1 MRQCKLETPQTI
13 GFVAKMSSRL
23 KLRCCTIVK
32 NGQDA
37 RSTKNEFSCGT
48 GILPVPKQVIENGA
62 RCELKLISCTI
73 LNNRQDACSTKTE
86 FSCGVGILPAQRR
99 VIENGVRCEL
109 KPIYSTILN
118 NRQDACSTKSEFS
131 CGVGILPAQRRVIEK
146 SAKCE
151 LKPTAI
157 VKQSY
162 KGEFS
167 RESGIETAARG
178 LDKSKVFLIRTI
190 ACGILTVGLFS
201 CAQTQGDRLS
211 PEADAKPK
219 VVATSTIIEDLTDRV
234 AGGEV
239 QLTGI
244 LQPGTDPHVYEP
256 VPKDSQ
262 ALEKANLILY
272 NGYNLEPGL
281 IRMMNAAGIKARKL
295 AVGEVV
301 KPLLLNKEGNTVP
314 DPHVWGNV
322 ENVIQM
328 VEAIRDG
335 LIDLSPEDRE
345 KFTQNAV
352 KLTQELKRLDSWIEQ
367 EIKTIP
373 ENKRELV
380 TTHDAFQYYS
390 RAYGLGSAGSLI
402 GISTEE
408 QPSAQTVQKL
418 VESVKAA
425 GVPAIF
431 AETTIN
437 PQLIRTVAE
446 EAGVKLAAQ
455 QLYSDSIGAPGSEG
469 DSYVKMMSA
478 NTRAIVEAL
487 GGKYTPFEVSK

>member
-1 MRQCKLETPQTI
+1 MRQYKLETAQAI
-13 GFVAKMSSRL
+13 GFGAKILSRL
-23 KLRCCTIVK
+23 KLRS
-32 NGQDA
+32 D
-37 RSTKNEFSCGT
+37 
-48 GILPVPKQVIENGA
+48 
-62 RCELKLISCTI
+62 
-73 LNNRQDACSTKTE
+73 
-86 FSCGVGILPAQRR
+86 
-99 VIENGVRCEL
+99 
-109 KPIYSTILN
+109 TILN
-118 NRQDACSTKSEFS
+118 NRQDACSTKSIFS
-131 CGVGILPAQRRVIEK
+131 CGTGILPVHKRLIENGVRCEFKLISDTILNNRQDACSTK
-146 SAKCE
+146 SAFSCGTGILPVHKRLIENGAKCQ
-151 LKPTAI
+151 LKARAI
-157 VKQSY
+157 VKQLD

-167 RESGIETAARG
+167 RESGIETAAPG
-178 LDKSKVFLIRTI
+178 WDKSKAFFIRTI

-201 CAQTQGDRLS
+201 CASTQGDRLS
-211 PEADAKPK
+211 LEADAKPK

-234 AGGEV
+234 AGGEI

-301 KPLLLNKEGNTVP
+301 KPLLMNKQGNTVP

-328 VEAIRDG
+328 VEAIRDA
-335 LIDLSPEDRE
+335 LIDLSPEDKQ

-352 KLTQELKRLDSWIEQ
+352 KLTEELKRLDSWIAQ

-373 ENKRELV
+373 ENKRQLV

-390 RAYGLGSAGSLI
+390 RTYGLGSAGSLI

-418 VESVKAA
+418 VESVKSA

-455 QLYSDSIGAPGSEG
+455 QLYSDSIGAAGSEG